1 MPSANTTVH
10 RGSRVPFRV
19 IATNA
24 LGNPLPP
31 NQTPPASSANA
42 AIAVVQTDP
51 ADNRRF
57 AIRGVAAGST
67 TVTVGSGA
75 NALVIAVDVTSR
87 APDPDQVSRVD
98 LFAFEPE
105 E

>member
-1 MPSANTTVH
+1 MPNANTTVH

-19 IATNA
+19 VATNA

-31 NQTPPASSANA
+31 GQTPPAQSANT
-42 AIAVVQTDP
+42 AIATVQTDP

-67 TVTVGSGA
+67 TVTIGSGA
-75 NALVIAVDVTSR
+75 NALVISVDVTTR